1 MRCSLYHWSVWSSIG
16 VVALLYY
23 SYRGNFSSIVVYA
36 GNQDQLL
43 VPWLL
48 MPGCT
53 VHMLCGFFLKRLIK
67 YCTFIFTANT
77 ANCVSEFSDVMPDHW
92 QLHIGQR
99 RRFCRS
105 VLNDYSF
112 NLCLNSISITH
123 YDSDKERKK
132 YKNPMT
138 RSRSLV
144 LNKQILFLIIC
155 IHPYIYIY
163 TLQGDVWSISCPHP
177 LMQELS
183 NCHRLI
189 PYDHSIQE

>member
-1 MRCSLYHWSVWSSIG
+1 
-16 VVALLYY
+16 
-23 SYRGNFSSIVVYA
+23 
-36 GNQDQLL
+36 
-43 VPWLL
+43 